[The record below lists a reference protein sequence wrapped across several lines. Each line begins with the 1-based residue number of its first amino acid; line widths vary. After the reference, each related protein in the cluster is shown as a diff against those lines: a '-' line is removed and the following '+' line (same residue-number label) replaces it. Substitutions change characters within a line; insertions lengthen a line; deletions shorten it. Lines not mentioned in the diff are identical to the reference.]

1 MRTTS
6 QRLGKTLCVRLSE
19 ADDQALA
26 QWAARLGEPNRT
38 IIVRQLIC
46 ELAGSGPYLLGN
58 DLNALREAVREL
70 RSVGVNLNQLMR
82 AINSGQVTLPTAENI
97 ELVSMVLAAT
107 EALRQELNAIIL
119 HSRNKGMRYGLGT

>member
-6 QRLGKTLCVRLSE
+6 QRLDKTLCVRLSE

-26 QWAARLGEPNRT
+26 QWAAKLGEPNRT
-38 IIVRQLIC
+38 IIVRRLIC
-46 ELAGSGPYLLGN
+46 ELAGSGPYFLGN

-82 AINSGQVTLPTAENI
+82 AINSGKVKLPTKEDI
-97 ELVSMVLAAT
+97 EIVSKVLAAT

-119 HSRNKGMRYGLGT
+119 HSRNRGMRYGLGT